1 MQFFPWLNLRLDYLA
16 KHTCA
21 PLRARHYPSLLNPRC
36 ASLIALPLNA
46 SMVNDHHYVPA
57 HSSSWHGVKVS
68 KLSASAVILISFL
81 LLIQMVPGASS
92 AGHVSNDLYIA
103 DMNLIQFS
111 YDSPTIIKNKPV
123 ALPLVVIN
131 TFQESMYTDF
141 RIDARYNDRIA
152 DRPRAR
158 LILIFP
164 LPE

>member
-1 MQFFPWLNLRLDYLA
+1 
-16 KHTCA
+16 
-21 PLRARHYPSLLNPRC
+21 
-36 ASLIALPLNA
+36 
-46 SMVNDHHYVPA
+46 
-57 HSSSWHGVKVS
+57 VS

-131 TFQESMYTDF
+131 TFQESLCTDF